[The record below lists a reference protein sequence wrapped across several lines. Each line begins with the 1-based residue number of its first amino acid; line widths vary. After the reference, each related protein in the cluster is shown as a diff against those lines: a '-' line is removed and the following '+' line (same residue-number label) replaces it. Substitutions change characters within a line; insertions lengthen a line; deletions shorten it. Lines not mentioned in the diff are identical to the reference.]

1 MWKRSLFGYR
11 RHSSSLIDYN
21 KSILKKFIL
30 YTHPDF
36 FANANYKLEKTVNE
50 TNLKVILDSNDIDN
64 DTNIHMSKSQSSL
77 SSSSM
82 RSLTFYIKSDNNTDR
97 PRRVKVSLSR
107 KIESIREI
115 LETIGIPLPSR
126 PYSSSSS
133 QSSYS
138 IHSDIEF
145 HQFIDSLIERLE
157 L

>member
-1 MWKRSLFGYR
+1 MWKRSKSLFRYR
-11 RHSSSLIDYN
+11 RSSSSLLDYN

-30 YTHPDF
+30 YTHPDYF
-36 FANANYKLEKTVNE
+36 YNTQYKLEKSVNE

-64 DTNIHMSKSQSSL
+64 DNNNNTTSTSSTS

-145 HQFIDSLIERLE
+145 DQFTDSLIER
-157 L
+157 

>member
-1 MWKRSLFGYR
+1 MLKRSKSLFRYR
-11 RHSSSLIDYN
+11 RSSSSLVDYN

-30 YTHPDF
+30 YTHPDYF
-36 FANANYKLEKTVNE
+36 YNAQYKLEKTVNE
-50 TNLKVILDSNDIDN
+50 TNLKVILDSNDIDSN
-64 DTNIHMSKSQSSL
+64 NTNTQTSTSSS

-133 QSSYS
+133 PSSYS

-145 HQFIDSLIERLE
+145 DQFIDSLIER
-157 L
+157 